1 MATQRTS
8 VEQRQQPNIFFV
20 IPCYNEIEQ
29 LPITAPVL
37 QKKISALK
45 SSHLIAE
52 DSRVL
57 FVDMDRKTAPGNI
70 LDNSTK
76 PTLHCSTA

>member
-1 MATQRTS
+1 MAAQRTS
-8 VEQRQQPNIFFV
+8 VEQRQQPTIFFV

-57 FVDMDRKTAPGNI
+57 FVDDARCLI
-70 LDNSTK
+70 
-76 PTLHCSTA
+76 

>member
-1 MATQRTS
+1 MAAQRTS
-8 VEQRQQPNIFFV
+8 VEQRQQPTIFFV

-57 FVDMDRKTAPGNI
+57 FVDDGSKDGTWQYIRQ
-70 LDNSTK
+70 